1 MLSEISQRKTNTI
14 CSHLCVELKTKTK
27 TKKEPKK
34 LIDTG
39 NRLVVARGSGVE
51 GGWNGWRESKVQTS
65 SYATNAMGL

>member
-1 MLSEISQRKTNTI
+1 M
-14 CSHLCVELKTKTK
+14 ELKTKTK